1 RRGRTAGRAPWPAGL
16 QPFAGR
22 SGKPPSV
29 EGKALAIS
37 PGGPENFKVVNAALR
52 GQGSVSIARAPSTA
66 GETKLPAGTIVLD
79 AAAARAAANIAG
91 ETGVSWIALGSS
103 PANLEKLQAPRVA
116 LYKPWA
122 ASMDE
127 GWTRWLLE
135 QYGFDPKSLDNKS
148 IRSGK
153 LNEKF
158 DAIILPNVDKETIST
173 GKPRREEGE
182 MRYFAELPP
191 DYAGGL

>member
-103 PANLEKLQAPRVA
+103 PANLEKLQAPRGAPPGSPPATPRRLQAPGAA

-173 GKPRREEGE
+173 GKPR
-182 MRYFAELPP
+182 
-191 DYAGGL
+191 